1 MAHKSKFIV
10 MCATLSFPQYDA
22 GRTKQHSL
30 FNQAPFQPITCTPQS
45 SRTHIKQ
52 KSITVNYMRI
62 LSTLA
67 LMLCSWGFTWAQ
79 DRVITKEGDVMEVY
93 RIDLGS
99 TFIYYTLEDKDDA
112 PLQKIAKADV
122 LMIRKKDGT
131 KIDVTAA
138 ATATAPAPPAQTG
151 QAAQPGIVTLKRE
164 ELTAEGKAANDAL
177 MEKLNCHVELV
188 LKDSDKEDVGIKRAK
203 RGFAILGVKQNS
215 IIANEDIE
223 VGMTLGEIYQ
233 EKKVD
238 VFYPLKVYEQFYVN
252 FSYKPHICFS
262 VKNKQNKTLY
272 LDLGNTF
279 YVSQGQP
286 VCYYIPTAT
295 TTSSGSSGGGSLN
308 LGAVAGAL
316 GVGGAVGTLASGIS
330 VGGGSSKSTS
340 TTTYSQRVIGIPP
353 YATVQLSPKPLYPD
367 KSYPVFN
374 FSSDC
379 EGGTMMVGDNYTYA
393 EETSPLQ
400 MSFILAY
407 SEMENCECTKS
418 APVNIYLRQL
428 LGYRDGVVKVNARV
442 NNDDVVIV
450 PSKVTDKNGAS
461 SPKQ

>member
-1 MAHKSKFIV
+1 
-10 MCATLSFPQYDA
+10 
-22 GRTKQHSL
+22 
-30 FNQAPFQPITCTPQS
+30 
-45 SRTHIKQ
+45 
-52 KSITVNYMRI
+52 
-62 LSTLA
+62 
-67 LMLCSWGFTWAQ
+67 MLCCWGFTWAQ

-93 RIDLGS
+93 RVDLGS

-131 KIDVTAA
+131 KIDVTDA
-138 ATATAPAPPAQTG
+138 ATATAPASPAQTG
-151 QAAQPGIVTLKRE
+151 QTTQPGIVTLKRE

-177 MEKLNCHVELV
+177 IEKLNCHVELV
-188 LKDSDKEDVGIKRAK
+188 LKESKQEDAGKKKAN

-215 IIANEDIE
+215 VIANEDIE
-223 VGMTLGEIYQ
+223 VGVTLGTNFY
-233 EKKVD
+233 EKKTF
-238 VFYPLKVYEQFYVN
+238 VFHPLEVYKTFYVSSG
-252 FSYKPHICFS
+252 FRLYISFS
-262 VKNKQNKTLY
+262 VTNKQNKTLY

-286 VCYYIPTAT
+286 VCYYVPTST
-295 TTSSGSSGGGSLN
+295 TTSSSSSGGGSLN

-316 GVGGAVGTLASGIS
+316 GVGGAVGTLASGVS
-330 VGGGSSKSTS
+330 VGGGSSKSTA

-353 YATVQLSPKPLYPD
+353 HATVQLKPQPILQEQEH
-367 KSYPVFN
+367 PVFN

-400 MSFILAY
+400 MSLILAY
-407 SEMENCECTKS
+407 SETENCERTKS
-418 APVNIYLRQL
+418 APINLYIRQL
-428 LGYRDGVVKVNARV
+428 LGYHERGLSININERV
-442 NNDDVVIV
+442 NNDNVVIL

>member
-1 MAHKSKFIV
+1 
-10 MCATLSFPQYDA
+10 
-22 GRTKQHSL
+22 
-30 FNQAPFQPITCTPQS
+30 
-45 SRTHIKQ
+45 
-52 KSITVNYMRI
+52 
-62 LSTLA
+62 
-67 LMLCSWGFTWAQ
+67 MLCSWGFTWAQ

-93 RIDLGS
+93 RVDVGS
-99 TFIYYTLEDKDDA
+99 TFIYYTLEDKEDA

-177 MEKLNCHVELV
+177 IEKLNCHVELV
-188 LKDSDKEDVGIKRAK
+188 LKESKQEDAGKKKAN

-215 IIANEDIE
+215 VIANEDIE
-223 VGMTLGEIYQ
+223 VGVTLGEMYQ

-238 VFYPLKVYEQFYVN
+238 VFYPLKVYEKFYVDC
-252 FSYKPHICFS
+252 SYEPHICFS

-400 MSFILAY
+400 MSLILAY
-407 SEMENCECTKS
+407 SETENCERTKS
-418 APVNIYLRQL
+418 APINLYIRQL
-428 LGYRDGVVKVNARV
+428 LGYHERGLSININERV
-442 NNDDVVIV
+442 NNGNVVIL

>member
-1 MAHKSKFIV
+1 
-10 MCATLSFPQYDA
+10 
-22 GRTKQHSL
+22 
-30 FNQAPFQPITCTPQS
+30 
-45 SRTHIKQ
+45 
-52 KSITVNYMRI
+52 MRI
-62 LSTLA
+62 LSILA

-93 RIDLGS
+93 RVDVGS
-99 TFIYYTLEDKDDA
+99 TFIYYTLEDKEDA

-138 ATATAPAPPAQTG
+138 ATATAPAASAQTG
-151 QAAQPGIVTLKRE
+151 QATQPGIVTLKRE
-164 ELTAEGKAANDAL
+164 ELTAEEKAANDAL
-177 MEKLNCHVELV
+177 MEKLNCPVELV
-188 LKDSDKEDVGIKRAK
+188 LKESKQEDAGTKKAN

-215 IIANEDIE
+215 VIANEDIE
-223 VGMTLGEIYQ
+223 VGMTLGVIYQ

-238 VFYPLKVYEQFYVN
+238 VFFPLKVYELFYVSGGR
-252 FSYKPHICFS
+252 FRPHIRFS
-262 VKNKQNKTLY
+262 VTNKQNKTLY

-279 YVSQGQP
+279 YISQGQP
-286 VCYYIPTAT
+286 VCYYIPTST
-295 TTSSGSSGGGSLN
+295 TTSSASSGGGSLN

-316 GVGGAVGTLASGIS
+316 GVGGAVGTLASGVS

-353 YATVQLSPKPLYPD
+353 HATVQLSPKPLYPD
-367 KSYPVFN
+367 NSYPIFN

-379 EGGTMMVGDNYTYA
+379 EGGVMMVGDNYTYA

-400 MSFILAY
+400 MSLILAY
-407 SEMENCECTKS
+407 SETENCECTKS
-418 APVNIYLRQL
+418 APVNLYIRQL
-428 LGYRDGVVKVNARV
+428 LGYREGGMSINVNARV

>member
-1 MAHKSKFIV
+1 
-10 MCATLSFPQYDA
+10 
-22 GRTKQHSL
+22 
-30 FNQAPFQPITCTPQS
+30 
-45 SRTHIKQ
+45 
-52 KSITVNYMRI
+52 
-62 LSTLA
+62 
-67 LMLCSWGFTWAQ
+67 MLCSWGFTSAQ

-93 RIDLGS
+93 RVDVGS

-177 MEKLNCHVELV
+177 IEKLNCHVELV
-188 LKDSDKEDVGIKRAK
+188 LKESKQEDAGTKKAN

-215 IIANEDIE
+215 VIANEDIE
-223 VGMTLGEIYQ
+223 VGMTLGEMYQ

-238 VFYPLKVYEQFYVN
+238 VFYPLKVYEKFYVDC
-252 FSYKPHICFS
+252 SYEPHICFS

-286 VCYYIPTAT
+286 VCYYIPTAS

-400 MSFILAY
+400 MSLILAY
-407 SEMENCECTKS
+407 SETENCERTKS
-418 APVNIYLRQL
+418 APINLYIRQL
-428 LGYRDGVVKVNARV
+428 LGYHERGLSININERV
-442 NNDDVVIV
+442 NNDNVVIL

>member
-1 MAHKSKFIV
+1 
-10 MCATLSFPQYDA
+10 
-22 GRTKQHSL
+22 
-30 FNQAPFQPITCTPQS
+30 
-45 SRTHIKQ
+45 
-52 KSITVNYMRI
+52 
-62 LSTLA
+62 
-67 LMLCSWGFTWAQ
+67 MLCSWGFTWAQ

-93 RIDLGS
+93 RVDLGS

-177 MEKLNCHVELV
+177 IEKLNCHVELV
-188 LKDSDKEDVGIKRAK
+188 LKESKQEDAGKKKAN

-215 IIANEDIE
+215 VIANEDIE
-223 VGMTLGEIYQ
+223 VGMTLGEMYQ

-238 VFYPLKVYEQFYVN
+238 VFYPLKVYEKFYVDC
-252 FSYKPHICFS
+252 SYEPHICFS

-286 VCYYIPTAT
+286 VCYYIPTAS

-316 GVGGAVGTLASGIS
+316 GVGGAVGTLASGVS

-400 MSFILAY
+400 MSLILAY
-407 SEMENCECTKS
+407 SETENCECTKS
-418 APVNIYLRQL
+418 APVNLYIRQL
-428 LGYRDGVVKVNARV
+428 LGYHERGLSININERV
-442 NNDDVVIV
+442 NNGNVVIL

>member
-1 MAHKSKFIV
+1 
-10 MCATLSFPQYDA
+10 
-22 GRTKQHSL
+22 
-30 FNQAPFQPITCTPQS
+30 
-45 SRTHIKQ
+45 
-52 KSITVNYMRI
+52 
-62 LSTLA
+62 
-67 LMLCSWGFTWAQ
+67 MLCSWGFTWAQ

-93 RIDLGS
+93 RVDLGS

-138 ATATAPAPPAQTG
+138 ATATAPDPPAQTG

-177 MEKLNCHVELV
+177 IEKLNCHVELV
-188 LKDSDKEDVGIKRAK
+188 LKESKQEDAGKKKAN

-215 IIANEDIE
+215 VIANEDIE
-223 VGMTLGEIYQ
+223 VGMTLGEMYQ

-238 VFYPLKVYEQFYVN
+238 VFYPLKVYEKFYVDC
-252 FSYKPHICFS
+252 SYEPHICFS

-400 MSFILAY
+400 MSLILAY
-407 SEMENCECTKS
+407 SETENCERTKS
-418 APVNIYLRQL
+418 APINLYIRQL
-428 LGYRDGVVKVNARV
+428 LGYHERGLSININERV
-442 NNDDVVIV
+442 NNGNVVIL
-450 PSKVTDKNGAS
+450 PSKVTDKNGES

>member
-1 MAHKSKFIV
+1 MAHKGKSIV
-10 MCATLSFPQYDA
+10 MCATLSFPQHDA

-62 LSTLA
+62 LFTIA
-67 LMLCSWGFTWAQ
+67 LMLCNWGFTWAQ

-93 RIDLGS
+93 RVDLGS

-138 ATATAPAPPAQTG
+138 ATATAPAPPAQAG
-151 QAAQPGIVTLKRE
+151 QTAQPGIVTLKRE

-177 MEKLNCHVELV
+177 IEKLNCHVELV

-215 IIANEDIE
+215 VIANEDIE
-223 VGMTLGEIYQ
+223 VGMTLGVMYQ

-252 FSYKPHICFS
+252 FLYKPHICFS

-286 VCYYIPTAT
+286 VCYYIPTAS

-400 MSFILAY
+400 MSLILAY
-407 SEMENCECTKS
+407 SETENCERTKS
-418 APVNIYLRQL
+418 APINLYIRQL
-428 LGYRDGVVKVNARV
+428 LGYREGVINVNARV
-442 NNDDVVIV
+442 NNDNVVIL

>member
-1 MAHKSKFIV
+1 
-10 MCATLSFPQYDA
+10 
-22 GRTKQHSL
+22 
-30 FNQAPFQPITCTPQS
+30 
-45 SRTHIKQ
+45 
-52 KSITVNYMRI
+52 MRI
-62 LSTLA
+62 LPILA
-67 LMLCSWGFTWAQ
+67 LMLCNWGFTWAQ

-93 RIDLGS
+93 RVDVGS

-112 PLQKIAKADV
+112 PLLKIAKADV

-138 ATATAPAPPAQTG
+138 ATATAPASPAQTG

-188 LKDSDKEDVGIKRAK
+188 LKESKQEDAGKKKAN

-215 IIANEDIE
+215 VIANEDIE
-223 VGMTLGEIYQ
+223 VGVTLGEMYQ

-238 VFYPLKVYEQFYVN
+238 IFQGSLGAHIAREKYQEKKVDDFYPLKVYEEFYVN
-252 FSYKPHICFS
+252 LSYKPHICFS

>member
-1 MAHKSKFIV
+1 
-10 MCATLSFPQYDA
+10 
-22 GRTKQHSL
+22 
-30 FNQAPFQPITCTPQS
+30 
-45 SRTHIKQ
+45 
-52 KSITVNYMRI
+52 
-62 LSTLA
+62 
-67 LMLCSWGFTWAQ
+67 MLCSWGFTWAQ

-93 RIDLGS
+93 RVDLGS

-138 ATATAPAPPAQTG
+138 ATATAPASPAQTG

-450 PSKVTDKNGAS
+450 PSKVTDKNGES

>member
-1 MAHKSKFIV
+1 
-10 MCATLSFPQYDA
+10 
-22 GRTKQHSL
+22 
-30 FNQAPFQPITCTPQS
+30 
-45 SRTHIKQ
+45 
-52 KSITVNYMRI
+52 
-62 LSTLA
+62 
-67 LMLCSWGFTWAQ
+67 MLCSWGFTWAQ

-93 RIDLGS
+93 RVDLGS

-131 KIDVTAA
+131 KIDVTDA
-138 ATATAPAPPAQTG
+138 ATATAPASPAQTG

-316 GVGGAVGTLASGIS
+316 GVGGAVGTLASGVS

-407 SEMENCECTKS
+407 SEIENCECTKS
-418 APVNIYLRQL
+418 APVNIYIRQL
-428 LGYRDGVVKVNARV
+428 LGYRDGGVYRVNARV

>member
-1 MAHKSKFIV
+1 
-10 MCATLSFPQYDA
+10 
-22 GRTKQHSL
+22 
-30 FNQAPFQPITCTPQS
+30 
-45 SRTHIKQ
+45 
-52 KSITVNYMRI
+52 MRI

-67 LMLCSWGFTWAQ
+67 LMLCSWGFTSAQ

-93 RIDLGS
+93 RVDVGS

-177 MEKLNCHVELV
+177 IEKLNCHVELV
-188 LKDSDKEDVGIKRAK
+188 LKESKQEDAGTKKAN

-215 IIANEDIE
+215 VIANEDIE
-223 VGMTLGEIYQ
+223 VGMTLGEMYQ

-238 VFYPLKVYEQFYVN
+238 VFYPLKVYEKFYVDC
-252 FSYKPHICFS
+252 SYEPHICFS

-286 VCYYIPTAT
+286 VCYYIPTAS

-400 MSFILAY
+400 MSLILAY
-407 SEMENCECTKS
+407 SETENCERTKS
-418 APVNIYLRQL
+418 APINLYIRQL
-428 LGYRDGVVKVNARV
+428 LGYHERGLSININERV
-442 NNDDVVIV
+442 NNDNVVIL

>member
-1 MAHKSKFIV
+1 
-10 MCATLSFPQYDA
+10 
-22 GRTKQHSL
+22 
-30 FNQAPFQPITCTPQS
+30 
-45 SRTHIKQ
+45 
-52 KSITVNYMRI
+52 
-62 LSTLA
+62 
-67 LMLCSWGFTWAQ
+67 MLCSWGFTWAQ

-93 RIDLGS
+93 RVDLGS

-188 LKDSDKEDVGIKRAK
+188 LKESKQEDAGKKKAN

-215 IIANEDIE
+215 VIANEDIE
-223 VGMTLGEIYQ
+223 VGMTLGEMYQ

-238 VFYPLKVYEQFYVN
+238 VFYPLKVYEKFYVDC
-252 FSYKPHICFS
+252 SYEPHICFS

-316 GVGGAVGTLASGIS
+316 GVGGAVGTLASGVS

-379 EGGTMMVGDNYTYA
+379 EGGTMRVGDNYTYA

-418 APVNIYLRQL
+418 APVNIYIRQL

>member
-1 MAHKSKFIV
+1 
-10 MCATLSFPQYDA
+10 
-22 GRTKQHSL
+22 
-30 FNQAPFQPITCTPQS
+30 
-45 SRTHIKQ
+45 
-52 KSITVNYMRI
+52 
-62 LSTLA
+62 
-67 LMLCSWGFTWAQ
+67 MLCNWGFTWAQ

-93 RIDLGS
+93 RVDLGS

-112 PLQKIAKADV
+112 PLLKIAKADV

-151 QAAQPGIVTLKRE
+151 QASQPGIVTLKRE

-177 MEKLNCHVELV
+177 IEKLNCHVELV
-188 LKDSDKEDVGIKRAK
+188 LKDSKQEDAGKKKAN

-215 IIANEDIE
+215 VIANEDIE
-223 VGMTLGEIYQ
+223 VGMTLGVIYQ

-238 VFYPLKVYEQFYVN
+238 VFFPLKVYELFYVSGGR
-252 FSYKPHICFS
+252 FRPHIRFS
-262 VKNKQNKTLY
+262 VTNKQNKTLY

-279 YVSQGQP
+279 YISQGQP
-286 VCYYIPTAT
+286 VCYYIPTST
-295 TTSSGSSGGGSLN
+295 TTSSASSGGGSLN

-316 GVGGAVGTLASGIS
+316 GVGGAVGTLASGVS

-353 YATVQLSPKPLYPD
+353 HATVQLSPKPLYPD
-367 KSYPVFN
+367 NSYPIFN

-379 EGGTMMVGDNYTYA
+379 EGGVMMVGDNYTYA

-400 MSFILAY
+400 MSLILAY
-407 SEMENCECTKS
+407 SETENCECTKS
-418 APVNIYLRQL
+418 APVNLYIRQL
-428 LGYRDGVVKVNARV
+428 LGYREGGMSINVNARV

>member
-1 MAHKSKFIV
+1 MAHKGKSIV

-93 RIDLGS
+93 RVDVGS

-131 KIDVTAA
+131 KIDVTDA

-177 MEKLNCHVELV
+177 IEKLNCHV
-188 LKDSDKEDVGIKRAK
+188 
-203 RGFAILGVKQNS
+203 
-215 IIANEDIE
+215 
-223 VGMTLGEIYQ
+223 
-233 EKKVD
+233 
-238 VFYPLKVYEQFYVN
+238 
-252 FSYKPHICFS
+252 
-262 VKNKQNKTLY
+262 
-272 LDLGNTF
+272 
-279 YVSQGQP
+279 
-286 VCYYIPTAT
+286 
-295 TTSSGSSGGGSLN
+295 
-308 LGAVAGAL
+308 
-316 GVGGAVGTLASGIS
+316 
-330 VGGGSSKSTS
+330 
-340 TTTYSQRVIGIPP
+340 
-353 YATVQLSPKPLYPD
+353 
-367 KSYPVFN
+367 
-374 FSSDC
+374 
-379 EGGTMMVGDNYTYA
+379 
-393 EETSPLQ
+393 
-400 MSFILAY
+400 
-407 SEMENCECTKS
+407 
-418 APVNIYLRQL
+418 
-428 LGYRDGVVKVNARV
+428 
-442 NNDDVVIV
+442 
-450 PSKVTDKNGAS
+450 
-461 SPKQ
+461 

>member
-1 MAHKSKFIV
+1 
-10 MCATLSFPQYDA
+10 
-22 GRTKQHSL
+22 
-30 FNQAPFQPITCTPQS
+30 
-45 SRTHIKQ
+45 
-52 KSITVNYMRI
+52 
-62 LSTLA
+62 
-67 LMLCSWGFTWAQ
+67 MLCNWGFTWAQ

-93 RIDLGS
+93 RVDLGS

-138 ATATAPAPPAQTG
+138 ATATAPAPPAQAG
-151 QAAQPGIVTLKRE
+151 QTAQPGIVTLKRE

-177 MEKLNCHVELV
+177 IEKLNCHVELV

-215 IIANEDIE
+215 VIANEDIE
-223 VGMTLGEIYQ
+223 VGMTLGVMYQ

-252 FSYKPHICFS
+252 FLYKPHICFS

-286 VCYYIPTAT
+286 VCYYIPTAS

-400 MSFILAY
+400 MSLILAY
-407 SEMENCECTKS
+407 SETENCERTKS
-418 APVNIYLRQL
+418 APINLYIRQL
-428 LGYRDGVVKVNARV
+428 LGYREGVINVNARV
-442 NNDDVVIV
+442 NNDNVVIL

>member
-1 MAHKSKFIV
+1 
-10 MCATLSFPQYDA
+10 
-22 GRTKQHSL
+22 
-30 FNQAPFQPITCTPQS
+30 
-45 SRTHIKQ
+45 
-52 KSITVNYMRI
+52 
-62 LSTLA
+62 
-67 LMLCSWGFTWAQ
+67 MLCSWGFTWAQ

-93 RIDLGS
+93 RVDVGS

-138 ATATAPAPPAQTG
+138 ATATAPASPAQAG

-177 MEKLNCHVELV
+177 IEKLNCHVELV
-188 LKDSDKEDVGIKRAK
+188 LKESKQEDAGKKKAN

-215 IIANEDIE
+215 VIANEDIE
-223 VGMTLGEIYQ
+223 VGVTLGEMYQ

-238 VFYPLKVYEQFYVN
+238 VFFPLKVYELFYVSDGR
-252 FSYKPHICFS
+252 FRPHIRFS
-262 VKNKQNKTLY
+262 VTNKQNKTLY

-279 YVSQGQP
+279 YISQGQP
-286 VCYYIPTAT
+286 VCYYIPTST
-295 TTSSGSSGGGSLN
+295 TTSSASSGGGSLN

-316 GVGGAVGTLASGIS
+316 GVGGAVGTLASGVS

-353 YATVQLSPKPLYPD
+353 HATVQLSPKPLYPD
-367 KSYPVFN
+367 NSYPIFN

-379 EGGTMMVGDNYTYA
+379 EGGVMMVGDNYTYA

-400 MSFILAY
+400 MSLILAY
-407 SEMENCECTKS
+407 SETENCECTKS
-418 APVNIYLRQL
+418 APVNLYIRQL
-428 LGYRDGVVKVNARV
+428 LGYREGGMSINVNARV

>member
-1 MAHKSKFIV
+1 
-10 MCATLSFPQYDA
+10 
-22 GRTKQHSL
+22 
-30 FNQAPFQPITCTPQS
+30 
-45 SRTHIKQ
+45 
-52 KSITVNYMRI
+52 
-62 LSTLA
+62 
-67 LMLCSWGFTWAQ
+67 MLCSWGFTWAQ

-93 RIDLGS
+93 RVDLGS

-112 PLQKIAKADV
+112 PLLKIAKADV

-131 KIDVTAA
+131 KIDVTDA

-188 LKDSDKEDVGIKRAK
+188 LKESKQEDAGKKKAN

-215 IIANEDIE
+215 VIANEDIE
-223 VGMTLGEIYQ
+223 VGMTLGEMYQ

-238 VFYPLKVYEQFYVN
+238 VFYPLKVYEKFYVDC
-252 FSYKPHICFS
+252 SYEPHICFS

-286 VCYYIPTAT
+286 VCYYIPTAS

-400 MSFILAY
+400 MSLILAY
-407 SEMENCECTKS
+407 SETENCERTKS
-418 APVNIYLRQL
+418 APIDLYIRQL
-428 LGYRDGVVKVNARV
+428 LGYHERGLSININERV
-442 NNDDVVIV
+442 NNDNVVIL

>member
-1 MAHKSKFIV
+1 MAHKGKSIV
-10 MCATLSFPQYDA
+10 MCATLSFPQHDA

-93 RIDLGS
+93 RVDLGS

-138 ATATAPAPPAQTG
+138 ATATAPASPAQTG

-177 MEKLNCHVELV
+177 IEKLNCHVELV

-316 GVGGAVGTLASGIS
+316 GVGGAVGTLASGVS

-418 APVNIYLRQL
+418 APVNLYIRQL

>member
-1 MAHKSKFIV
+1 M
-10 MCATLSFPQYDA
+10 
-22 GRTKQHSL
+22 RRL
-30 FNQAPFQPITCTPQS
+30 FTI
-45 SRTHIKQ
+45 
-52 KSITVNYMRI
+52 
-62 LSTLA
+62 A
-67 LMLCSWGFTWAQ
+67 LMLCNWGFTWAQ

-93 RIDLGS
+93 RVDLGS

-131 KIDVTAA
+131 KIDVTDA

-177 MEKLNCHVELV
+177 IEKLNCHVELV
-188 LKDSDKEDVGIKRAK
+188 LKESKQEDAGKKKAN

-215 IIANEDIE
+215 VIANEDIE
-223 VGMTLGEIYQ
+223 VGVTLGEMYQ

-238 VFYPLKVYEQFYVN
+238 IFQGSLGAHIAREKYQEKKVDDFYPLKVYEEFYVN
-252 FSYKPHICFS
+252 LSYKPHICFS

-316 GVGGAVGTLASGIS
+316 GVGGAVGTLASGVS

-367 KSYPVFN
+367 NSYPIFN

-379 EGGTMMVGDNYTYA
+379 EGGVMMVGDNYTYA

-400 MSFILAY
+400 MSLILAY
-407 SEMENCECTKS
+407 SETENCECTKS
-418 APVNIYLRQL
+418 APVNLYIRQL
-428 LGYRDGVVKVNARV
+428 LGYREGGMSINVNARV

>member
-1 MAHKSKFIV
+1 
-10 MCATLSFPQYDA
+10 
-22 GRTKQHSL
+22 
-30 FNQAPFQPITCTPQS
+30 
-45 SRTHIKQ
+45 
-52 KSITVNYMRI
+52 MRI

-93 RIDLGS
+93 RVDLGS

-138 ATATAPAPPAQTG
+138 ATATAPAASAQTG
-151 QAAQPGIVTLKRE
+151 QATQPGIVTLKRE

-177 MEKLNCHVELV
+177 IEKLNCHVELV

-418 APVNIYLRQL
+418 APVNLYIRQL

-450 PSKVTDKNGAS
+450 PSKVTDKNGES

>member
-1 MAHKSKFIV
+1 
-10 MCATLSFPQYDA
+10 
-22 GRTKQHSL
+22 
-30 FNQAPFQPITCTPQS
+30 
-45 SRTHIKQ
+45 
-52 KSITVNYMRI
+52 
-62 LSTLA
+62 
-67 LMLCSWGFTWAQ
+67 MLCNWGFTWAQ

-93 RIDLGS
+93 RVDVGS

-188 LKDSDKEDVGIKRAK
+188 LKESKQEDAGKKKAN

-223 VGMTLGEIYQ
+223 VGMTLGVIYQ

-238 VFYPLKVYEQFYVN
+238 VFFPLKVYELFYVSGGR
-252 FSYKPHICFS
+252 FRPHIRFS
-262 VKNKQNKTLY
+262 VTNKQNKTLY

-279 YVSQGQP
+279 YISQGQP
-286 VCYYIPTAT
+286 VCYYIPTST
-295 TTSSGSSGGGSLN
+295 TTSSASSGGGSLN

-316 GVGGAVGTLASGIS
+316 GVGGAVGTLASGVS

-353 YATVQLSPKPLYPD
+353 HATVQLSPKPLYPD
-367 KSYPVFN
+367 NSYPIFN

-379 EGGTMMVGDNYTYA
+379 EGGVMMVGDNYTYA

-400 MSFILAY
+400 MSLILAY
-407 SEMENCECTKS
+407 SETENCECTKS
-418 APVNIYLRQL
+418 APVNLYIRQL
-428 LGYRDGVVKVNARV
+428 LGYREGGMSINVNARV

>member
-1 MAHKSKFIV
+1 
-10 MCATLSFPQYDA
+10 
-22 GRTKQHSL
+22 
-30 FNQAPFQPITCTPQS
+30 
-45 SRTHIKQ
+45 
-52 KSITVNYMRI
+52 MRI

-67 LMLCSWGFTWAQ
+67 LMLCYWGFTWAQ

-93 RIDLGS
+93 RVDLGS

-112 PLQKIAKADV
+112 PLLKIAKADV

-177 MEKLNCHVELV
+177 IEKLNCHVELV
-188 LKDSDKEDVGIKRAK
+188 LKESKQEDAGKKKAN

-215 IIANEDIE
+215 VIANEDIE
-223 VGMTLGEIYQ
+223 VGMTLGEMYQ

-238 VFYPLKVYEQFYVN
+238 VFYPLKVYEKFYVDC
-252 FSYKPHICFS
+252 SYEPHICFS

-279 YVSQGQP
+279 YVSQGKP
-286 VCYYIPTAT
+286 VCYYIPTAS

-400 MSFILAY
+400 MSLILAY
-407 SEMENCECTKS
+407 SETENCERTKS
-418 APVNIYLRQL
+418 APINLYIRQL
-428 LGYRDGVVKVNARV
+428 LGYHERGLSININERV
-442 NNDDVVIV
+442 NNGNVVIL

>member
-1 MAHKSKFIV
+1 
-10 MCATLSFPQYDA
+10 
-22 GRTKQHSL
+22 
-30 FNQAPFQPITCTPQS
+30 
-45 SRTHIKQ
+45 
-52 KSITVNYMRI
+52 
-62 LSTLA
+62 
-67 LMLCSWGFTWAQ
+67 MLCSWGFTWAQ

-93 RIDLGS
+93 RVDVGS

-138 ATATAPAPPAQTG
+138 ATATAPASPAQTG

-188 LKDSDKEDVGIKRAK
+188 LKESKQEDAGKKKAN

-215 IIANEDIE
+215 VIANEDIE
-223 VGMTLGEIYQ
+223 VGMTLGVIYQ

-238 VFYPLKVYEQFYVN
+238 VFFPLKVYELFYVSGGR
-252 FSYKPHICFS
+252 FRPHIRFS
-262 VKNKQNKTLY
+262 VTNKQNKTLY

-279 YVSQGQP
+279 YISQGQP
-286 VCYYIPTAT
+286 VCYYIPTST
-295 TTSSGSSGGGSLN
+295 TTSSASSGGGSLN

-316 GVGGAVGTLASGIS
+316 GVGGAVGTLASGVS

-353 YATVQLSPKPLYPD
+353 HATVQLSPKPLYPD
-367 KSYPVFN
+367 NSYPIFN

-379 EGGTMMVGDNYTYA
+379 EGGVMMVGDNYTYA

-400 MSFILAY
+400 MSLILAY
-407 SEMENCECTKS
+407 SETENCECTKS
-418 APVNIYLRQL
+418 APVNLYIRQL
-428 LGYRDGVVKVNARV
+428 LGYREGGMSINVNARV

>member
-1 MAHKSKFIV
+1 
-10 MCATLSFPQYDA
+10 
-22 GRTKQHSL
+22 
-30 FNQAPFQPITCTPQS
+30 
-45 SRTHIKQ
+45 
-52 KSITVNYMRI
+52 MRI

-93 RIDLGS
+93 RVDLGS

-138 ATATAPAPPAQTG
+138 ATATAPDPPAQTG

-177 MEKLNCHVELV
+177 SEKLNCHVELV
-188 LKDSDKEDVGIKRAK
+188 LKESKQEDAGKKKAN

-215 IIANEDIE
+215 VIANEDIE
-223 VGMTLGEIYQ
+223 VGVTLGEMYQ

-238 VFYPLKVYEQFYVN
+238 VFYPLKVYEKFYVDC
-252 FSYKPHICFS
+252 SYEPHICFS

-400 MSFILAY
+400 MSLILAY
-407 SEMENCECTKS
+407 SETENCERTKS
-418 APVNIYLRQL
+418 APINLYIRQL
-428 LGYRDGVVKVNARV
+428 LGYHERGLSININERV
-442 NNDDVVIV
+442 NNGNVVIL
-450 PSKVTDKNGAS
+450 PSKVTDKNGES

>member
-1 MAHKSKFIV
+1 
-10 MCATLSFPQYDA
+10 
-22 GRTKQHSL
+22 
-30 FNQAPFQPITCTPQS
+30 
-45 SRTHIKQ
+45 
-52 KSITVNYMRI
+52 
-62 LSTLA
+62 
-67 LMLCSWGFTWAQ
+67 MLCSWGFTWAQ

-93 RIDLGS
+93 RVDVGS

-177 MEKLNCHVELV
+177 IEKLNCHVELV
-188 LKDSDKEDVGIKRAK
+188 LKESKQEDAGKKKAN

-215 IIANEDIE
+215 VIANEDIE
-223 VGMTLGEIYQ
+223 VGMTLGEMYQ

-238 VFYPLKVYEQFYVN
+238 VFYPLKVYEKFYVDC
-252 FSYKPHICFS
+252 SYEPHICFS

-400 MSFILAY
+400 MSLILAY
-407 SEMENCECTKS
+407 SETENCERTKS
-418 APVNIYLRQL
+418 APINLYIRQL
-428 LGYRDGVVKVNARV
+428 LGYHERGLSININERV
-442 NNDDVVIV
+442 NNDNVVIL

>member
-1 MAHKSKFIV
+1 
-10 MCATLSFPQYDA
+10 
-22 GRTKQHSL
+22 
-30 FNQAPFQPITCTPQS
+30 
-45 SRTHIKQ
+45 
-52 KSITVNYMRI
+52 
-62 LSTLA
+62 
-67 LMLCSWGFTWAQ
+67 MLCCWGFTWAQ

-93 RIDLGS
+93 RVDLGS

-138 ATATAPAPPAQTG
+138 ATATALAPPAQTG
-151 QAAQPGIVTLKRE
+151 LAAQPGIVTLKRE

-177 MEKLNCHVELV
+177 IEKLNCHVELV
-188 LKDSDKEDVGIKRAK
+188 LKESKQEDAGKKKAN

-215 IIANEDIE
+215 VIANEDIE
-223 VGMTLGEIYQ
+223 VGMTLGEMYQ

-238 VFYPLKVYEQFYVN
+238 VFYPLKVYEKFYVDC
-252 FSYKPHICFS
+252 SYEPHICFS

-286 VCYYIPTAT
+286 VCYYIPTAS

-400 MSFILAY
+400 MSLILAY
-407 SEMENCECTKS
+407 SETENCERTKS
-418 APVNIYLRQL
+418 APINLYIRQL
-428 LGYRDGVVKVNARV
+428 LGYHERGLSININARV

>member
-1 MAHKSKFIV
+1 
-10 MCATLSFPQYDA
+10 
-22 GRTKQHSL
+22 
-30 FNQAPFQPITCTPQS
+30 
-45 SRTHIKQ
+45 
-52 KSITVNYMRI
+52 
-62 LSTLA
+62 
-67 LMLCSWGFTWAQ
+67 MLCYWGFTWAQ

-93 RIDLGS
+93 RVDVGS

-177 MEKLNCHVELV
+177 IEKLNCHVELV
-188 LKDSDKEDVGIKRAK
+188 LKDSDKEDVGIKRAT

-215 IIANEDIE
+215 VIANEEIE
-223 VGMTLGEIYQ
+223 VGMTLGEMYQ
-233 EKKVD
+233 EKKVE
-238 VFYPLKVYEQFYVN
+238 VFYPLKLYELSYVS

-286 VCYYIPTAT
+286 VCYYIPTAS

-316 GVGGAVGTLASGIS
+316 GVGGAVGTLASGVS

-400 MSFILAY
+400 MSLILAY
-407 SEMENCECTKS
+407 SETENCERTKS
-418 APVNIYLRQL
+418 APINLYIRQL
-428 LGYRDGVVKVNARV
+428 LGYHERGLSININERV
-442 NNDDVVIV
+442 NNDNVVIL

>member
-1 MAHKSKFIV
+1 
-10 MCATLSFPQYDA
+10 
-22 GRTKQHSL
+22 
-30 FNQAPFQPITCTPQS
+30 
-45 SRTHIKQ
+45 
-52 KSITVNYMRI
+52 MRI

-93 RIDLGS
+93 RVDLGS

-151 QAAQPGIVTLKRE
+151 LAAQPGIVTLKRE

-177 MEKLNCHVELV
+177 IEKLNCHVELV
-188 LKDSDKEDVGIKRAK
+188 LKESKQEDAGKKKAN

-215 IIANEDIE
+215 VIANEDIE
-223 VGMTLGEIYQ
+223 VGMTLGEMYQ

-238 VFYPLKVYEQFYVN
+238 VFYPLKVYEKFYVDC
-252 FSYKPHICFS
+252 SYEPHICFS

-286 VCYYIPTAT
+286 VCYYIPTAS

-400 MSFILAY
+400 MSLILAY
-407 SEMENCECTKS
+407 SETENCERTKS
-418 APVNIYLRQL
+418 APINLYIRQL
-428 LGYRDGVVKVNARV
+428 LGYHERGLSININERV
-442 NNDDVVIV
+442 NNDNVVIL

>member
-1 MAHKSKFIV
+1 
-10 MCATLSFPQYDA
+10 
-22 GRTKQHSL
+22 
-30 FNQAPFQPITCTPQS
+30 
-45 SRTHIKQ
+45 
-52 KSITVNYMRI
+52 MRI

-93 RIDLGS
+93 RVDVGS

-138 ATATAPAPPAQTG
+138 ATATAPASPAQTG

-188 LKDSDKEDVGIKRAK
+188 LKESKQEDAGKKKAN

-215 IIANEDIE
+215 VIANEDIE
-223 VGMTLGEIYQ
+223 VGMTLGEMYQ

-238 VFYPLKVYEQFYVN
+238 VFYPLKVYEKFYVDC
-252 FSYKPHICFS
+252 SYEPHICFS

-286 VCYYIPTAT
+286 VCYYIPTAS

-400 MSFILAY
+400 MSLILAY
-407 SEMENCECTKS
+407 SETENCERTKS
-418 APVNIYLRQL
+418 APINLYIRQL
-428 LGYRDGVVKVNARV
+428 LGYHERGLSININERV
-442 NNDDVVIV
+442 NNGNVVIL

>member
-1 MAHKSKFIV
+1 
-10 MCATLSFPQYDA
+10 
-22 GRTKQHSL
+22 
-30 FNQAPFQPITCTPQS
+30 
-45 SRTHIKQ
+45 
-52 KSITVNYMRI
+52 
-62 LSTLA
+62 
-67 LMLCSWGFTWAQ
+67 MLCSWGFTWAQ

-93 RIDLGS
+93 RVDVGS

-188 LKDSDKEDVGIKRAK
+188 LKESKQEDAGKKKAN

-215 IIANEDIE
+215 VIANEDIE

-238 VFYPLKVYEQFYVN
+238 VFYPLKVYEKFYVDC
-252 FSYKPHICFS
+252 SYEPHICFS

-286 VCYYIPTAT
+286 VCYYIPTAS

-393 EETSPLQ
+393 EGTSPLQ
-400 MSFILAY
+400 MSLILAY
-407 SEMENCECTKS
+407 SETENCERTKS
-418 APVNIYLRQL
+418 APINLYIRQL
-428 LGYRDGVVKVNARV
+428 LGYHERGLSININERV
-442 NNDDVVIV
+442 NNDNVVIL

>member
-1 MAHKSKFIV
+1 
-10 MCATLSFPQYDA
+10 
-22 GRTKQHSL
+22 
-30 FNQAPFQPITCTPQS
+30 
-45 SRTHIKQ
+45 
-52 KSITVNYMRI
+52 MRI

-93 RIDLGS
+93 RVDLGS

-177 MEKLNCHVELV
+177 IEKLNCHVELV
-188 LKDSDKEDVGIKRAK
+188 LKESKQEDAGKKKAN

-215 IIANEDIE
+215 VIANEDIE
-223 VGMTLGEIYQ
+223 VGMTLGEMYQ

-238 VFYPLKVYEQFYVN
+238 VFYPLKVYERSYVIY
-252 FSYKPHICFS
+252 SYKPHICFS

-400 MSFILAY
+400 MSLILAY
-407 SEMENCECTKS
+407 SETENCERTKS
-418 APVNIYLRQL
+418 APINLYIRQL
-428 LGYRDGVVKVNARV
+428 LGYHERGLSININERV
-442 NNDDVVIV
+442 NNGNVVIL
-450 PSKVTDKNGAS
+450 PSKVTDKNGES